1 MMLFQSFKMAIK
13 SIRSNKIRSF
23 LTMLGIIIG
32 VLALVVLVS
41 LVNGAT
47 GSITDSIQALGS
59 DFLMI
64 SINDDYN
71 KPIKLGELSD
81 FSKLD
86 HVEYVAPYTQSSMTV
101 STNYA
106 EESATF
112 IGTTEDLEQ
121 IQSFNVSLG
130 RFLMSADLEYHTNV
144 AVVNSDFANDILG
157 RKNVLGEQF
166 SISGKSFTV
175 IGVIEEASTNSSFG
189 NNYKAYVPY
198 TTYLRMVDGGSL
210 NISSFYASAK
220 EVEFDAAEEE
230 LENILLN
237 RFYSDEDA
245 FSINSTSAIA
255 EAMSSITTTLSLL
268 LGGIA
273 GISLLVGG
281 IGIMNIML
289 VSVTERT
296 KEIGIRK
303 AIGAGRGVIMVQFL
317 IEALMVSLSGCII
330 GILLSWIAITM
341 INIIG
346 NVSYSLNL
354 GVVILSVLFSM
365 GIGIIFGIYPA
376 NKAAKMKPIDAL
388 RYQ

>member
-1 MMLFQSFKMAIK
+1 MILQSFKMAMK
-13 SIRSNKIRSF
+13 SILSNKIRSF

-32 VLALVVLVS
+32 VLSLVVLVS

-47 GSITDSIQALGS
+47 GSITDSIHALGS
-59 DFLMI
+59 DLLMV

-71 KPIKLGELSD
+71 KPIKLKELSD
-81 FSKLD
+81 FSNLE
-86 HVEYVAPYTQSSMTV
+86 HVESAAPYTQSSMTV
-101 STNYA
+101 STSYA
-106 EESATF
+106 EESAT
-112 IGTTEDLEQ
+112 IIATTEDLEA
-121 IQSFNVSLG
+121 IQSLKISMG
-130 RFLMSADLEYHTNV
+130 RFLMTADLEYHSNV
-144 AVVNSDFANDILG
+144 AVVNSDFANDIFG

-166 SISGKSFTV
+166 SISGKTFTV
-175 IGVIEEASTNSSFG
+175 IGILEEASTNSAFG

-210 NISSFYASAK
+210 NISSFYVSVK
-220 EVEFDAAEEE
+220 DGEFDVAEEE
-230 LENILLN
+230 IDHMLMN

-245 FSINSTSAIA
+245 FSINSSSAIA
-255 EAMSSITTTLSLL
+255 EAMSSVTTTLSLL

-317 IEALMVSLSGCII
+317 IEALMVSLSGCTI

-354 GVVILSVLFSM
+354 GVVILSVLFSL
-365 GIGIIFGIYPA
+365 GIGIVFGIYPA

-388 RYQ
+388 RFL